1 MLESGILFKIAG
13 IIICS
18 VLMVILGRVDR
29 KKKLPIGLKLI
40 FQVLISLIIIYFGV
54 KIEFLRDPSS
64 LSSSSGGY
72 LYLSYL
78 SIPLTVIW
86 LISITNSIGQADEL
100 GDITPYIVF
109 IASLTFFIVSLVQR
123 QGLILAEILSLIMAM
138 ISFVFIKYG
147 SRGKFS
153 SYYMAFGFILAVIA
167 IVGVSKSTAALTLL
181 IPLLILGVPIIDRSY
196 SIVANYTSQEAPA
209 IEKYPLFS
217 GGSSRLHQKLQSY
230 GFSAQGANVTIIG
243 VSLYLSLSA
252 FIVSIYE
259 NFYLLLTLTAFGWIT
274 FKLLKNKVQSKEL
287 IIERDILTNRIKLF
301 QVGIDQINNQ
311 ETIQKIEK
319 FIESKKHHQIATQ
332 DTLDVLRERKKQ
344 EYHKILKYKKIDKFI
359 ESKKPHQIA
368 TPDTLAVLRARKDP
382 EYHTILKSVDL
393 VTPDGAGILW
403 ATTTLN
409 YPLPERVTGIDI
421 IHNLCRLAARKKY
434 SLYLLGSCPG
444 VAGEAALNLS
454 KKYPGIKI
462 VGTHHGYFNCED
474 FRNCENIKGGNND
487 RNKEEEEIVAE
498 IKEKK
503 PDILLVGMGVP
514 KQEKWINKNLKRLD
528 VPVCMGIGGSF
539 DVLSGRIPRAPLW
552 MQRHGME
559 WIYRSIKQP
568 NRAFR
573 TLALFY
579 FIWLVILGKVICSL
593 KEIKR

>member
-78 SIPLTVIW
+78 SIPLTAIW

-100 GDITPYIVF
+100 GDITPYIIF
-109 IASLTFFIVSLVQR
+109 IASLTFLVVSLIQR
-123 QGLILAEILSLIMAM
+123 QELILAEALSLIMAV
-138 ISFVFIKYG
+138 ISFIFIKYIP
-147 SRGKFS
+147 RGKFS
-153 SYYMAFGFILAVIA
+153 SYYMSFGFILAVIA

-181 IPLLILGVPIIDRSY
+181 IPLLILGVPIIDSSY
-196 SIVANYTSQEAPA
+196 SIVANYASQENPGSG
-209 IEKYPLFS
+209 IGKSSLFS
-217 GGSSRLHQKLQSY
+217 ESGSGSRLRQKLQSY
-230 GFSAQGANVTIIG
+230 GFSAQGANLTIIG
-243 VSLYLSLSA
+243 VSLYLSFSA
-252 FIVSIYE
+252 FIISIYQ
-259 NFYLLLTLTAFGWIT
+259 NVYLLLTLTAFGWVV
-274 FKLLKNKVQSKEL
+274 FELLKNKVRSEEL
-287 IIERDILTNRIKLF
+287 IIENDILTSRIKLF
-301 QVGIDQINNQ
+301 QVGIDQVDNQ
-311 ETIQKIEK
+311 ETIQRIEE
-319 FIESKKHHQIATQ
+319 FI
-332 DTLDVLRERKKQ
+332 V
-344 EYHKILKYKKIDKFI
+344 
-359 ESKKPHQIA
+359 SKKPHQIV

-382 EYHTILKSVDL
+382 EYQAILKSADL

-403 ATTTLN
+403 ATNTLN

-421 IHNLCRLAARKKY
+421 IHNTCRLAAKKGY
-434 SLYLLGSCPG
+434 SLYLLGSYLG
-444 VAGEAALNLS
+444 VASEAALNLS

-462 VGTHHGYFNCED
+462 AGTHHGYFSCED
-474 FRNCENIKGGNND
+474 RENCGDVKNGNNEKS
-487 RNKEEEEIVAE
+487 KEEEEKIIAE
-498 IKEKK
+498 IKENK

-514 KQEKWINKNLKRLD
+514 KQEKWINKNLKSLNI
-528 VPVCMGIGGSF
+528 PVCMGVGGSF

-579 FIWLVILGKVICSL
+579 FIWLVILGKIVYSL
-593 KEIKR
+593 KEVDE

>member
-1 MLESGILFKIAG
+1 MFEAGMIFKVAG
-13 IIICS
+13 IVICS
-18 VLMVILGRVDR
+18 LLMVILGRADR
-29 KKKLPIGLKLI
+29 KNKLPPGIKLI
-40 FQVLISLIIIYFGV
+40 FQVLISLIIIYSGI
-54 KIEFLRDPSS
+54 KIDFLRAS
-64 LSSSSGGY
+64 SSSSGEY

-86 LISITNSIGQADEL
+86 LISIANSIGQADEL

-109 IASLTFFIVSLVQR
+109 IASLTFFIVSLAQR
-123 QGLILAEILSLIMAM
+123 QGLILAEVLSLIMAT
-138 ISFVFIKYG
+138 ISFIFIKYI

-167 IVGVSKSTAALTLL
+167 IVGVSKSTAALALL

-230 GFSAQGANVTIIG
+230 GFSAQGASATIIG

-252 FIVSIYE
+252 FIVSIYG

-301 QVGIDQINNQ
+301 QVGIDQIDNQ

-319 FIESKKHHQIATQ
+319 FI
-332 DTLDVLRERKKQ
+332 V
-344 EYHKILKYKKIDKFI
+344 
-359 ESKKPHQIA
+359 SKKPHQIA

-382 EYHTILKSVDL
+382 EYHKILKSVDL

-403 ATTTLN
+403 AATTLN

-421 IHNLCRLAARKKY
+421 IHNICRLAARKKY

-462 VGTHHGYFNCED
+462 VGTHHGYFNCKD

-579 FIWLVILGKVICSL
+579 FIWLVILGKVVYSL